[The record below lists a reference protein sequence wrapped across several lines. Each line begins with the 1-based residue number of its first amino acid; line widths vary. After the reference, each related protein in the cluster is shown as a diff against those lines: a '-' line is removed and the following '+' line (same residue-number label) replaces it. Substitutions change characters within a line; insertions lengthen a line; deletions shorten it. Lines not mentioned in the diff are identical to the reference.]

1 MKLVKYLKENWLSWI
16 FSIILAFSIIFN
28 DEVSTASKNSFL
40 KYSTQIL
47 PVVIVVLSIIF
58 LSNLYA
64 IDENLWDD
72 FKKGRDIHI
81 DRMMKNIRTTFI
93 LILVSIVFWLCLIIY
108 NLSNLFQID
117 YLKSSLLILTPIL
130 IVFSTSK
137 EYYSLQK
144 EYYN

>member
-1 MKLVKYLKENWLSWI
+1 MKLVKYLKENWFSWL
-16 FSIILAFSIIFN
+16 FSIVLAFSIIFN

-40 KYSTQIL
+40 KYSTQVL

-64 IDENLWDD
+64 INENLWDD

-93 LILVSIVFWLCLIIY
+93 LILVSSVFWLCLIIY

-137 EYYSLQK
+137 EYYFLQK

>member
-1 MKLVKYLKENWLSWI
+1 MKYLKENWISWL
-16 FSIILAFSIIFN
+16 FSIFMVFSIIFN

-40 KYSTQIL
+40 KYSTQAL

-72 FKKGRDIHI
+72 FKKGRDVNI

-93 LILVSIVFWLCLIIY
+93 LLLVSGVFWLCLIIY
-108 NLSNLFQID
+108 NLYNLFQID
-117 YLKSSLLILTPIL
+117 YIKSSLLILTPIL

-144 EYYN
+144 EYNS

>member
-1 MKLVKYLKENWLSWI
+1 MKLVKYLKENWLSWL
-16 FSIILAFSIIFN
+16 FSIVLGFSIIFN

-40 KYSTQIL
+40 KYSTQVL

-64 IDENLWDD
+64 INENLWDD

-93 LILVSIVFWLCLIIY
+93 LILVSSVFWLCLIIY

-130 IVFSTSK
+130 IGFSTSK
-137 EYYSLQK
+137 EYYFLQK